1 MEIGGKYEFKKLD
14 TIKTPE
20 SWKKELLNQE
30 INMSSEENNGK
41 FIKIRKMKWA
51 AVSLVMVVVCA
62 TGITVGASTSDSFRE
77 FLQGVFGIK
86 KVQEVKLET
95 TKNSEKTKECKTP
108 EGEIKLS
115 DNMEVVG
122 RNETFILEYS
132 KDDSENV
139 KNVYSVKNNRL
150 LSEQANRFQG
160 KYNDEDFSFD
170 YIIKDK
176 EICGFN
182 YKGAISEVF
191 PVVDG
196 RTIYAALY
204 KVKNGTVKNETIAE
218 IDLDTNEIVKISNDK
233 MICNFVMSPNGKTL
247 LCNFR
252 SKGYWAIFDL
262 DSKTEKK
269 FNKNLINGYATVD
282 EISFVDD
289 YHILTLG
296 KPFTKEKTEYYSK
309 YLINLKN
316 GKVEKEFFSTQ
327 TDINFNHT
335 YSFDKKVMTIE
346 NIIEGTKFKIK
357 TNEKTIEP
365 IGASEK
371 YAMFNT
377 GSNGIM
383 YLINLE
389 KKEWLKINIP
399 VKSWENM
406 NFYLMEKENKMLI
419 TFDKKAYIVDISDL
433 GNMK

>member
-1 MEIGGKYEFKKLD
+1 MNLKKLD

-399 VKSWENM
+399 GKSWENM

>member
-1 MEIGGKYEFKKLD
+1 MNLKKLD

-20 SWKKELLNQE
+20 NWKKELLNQQ
-30 INMSSEENNGK
+30 INVSREESNGR
-41 FIKIRKMKWA
+41 FIKIRKMKWV
-51 AVSLVMVVVCA
+51 AVSLAIVVVCA

>member
-1 MEIGGKYEFKKLD
+1 MNLKKLD

-20 SWKKELLNQE
+20 NWKKELLNQQ
-30 INMSSEENNGK
+30 INVSSEESNGR

-51 AVSLVMVVVCA
+51 AVSLAIVVVCA

-77 FLQGVFGIK
+77 FLQGIFGIK

-95 TKNSEKTKECKTP
+95 TTNSEKTEECKTP

-115 DNMEVVG
+115 DNMEVAG

-139 KNVYSVKNNRL
+139 KNVYSIKNNKL
-150 LSEQANRFQG
+150 LSEQVNKFQG
-160 KYNDEDFSFD
+160 KYNNEAFSFD
-170 YIIKDK
+170 YVIRNK

-182 YKGAISEVF
+182 YKGAVSEIF
-191 PVVDG
+191 PIMKG
-196 RTIYAALY
+196 RTIYATLY
-204 KVKNGTVKNETIAE
+204 QEEKGKVVNEAIAE

>member
-1 MEIGGKYEFKKLD
+1 MNLKKLD

-233 MICNFVMSPNGKTL
+233 MICNFVMSPNGKPL

>member
-1 MEIGGKYEFKKLD
+1 MNLKKLD

-95 TKNSEKTKECKTP
+95 TKNSEKIKECKTP

>member
-1 MEIGGKYEFKKLD
+1 MNLKKLD

-20 SWKKELLNQE
+20 NWKKELLNQQ
-30 INMSSEENNGK
+30 INVSSEESNGR

-51 AVSLVMVVVCA
+51 AVSLAIVVVCA
-62 TGITVGASTSDSFRE
+62 TGITVGASTSDSVRE
-77 FLQGVFGIK
+77 FLQGIFGIK

-95 TKNSEKTKECKTP
+95 TTNSEKTEECKTP

-115 DNMEVVG
+115 DNMEVAG

-139 KNVYSVKNNRL
+139 KNVYSIKNNKL
-150 LSEQANRFQG
+150 LSEQVNKFQG
-160 KYNDEDFSFD
+160 KYNNEAFSFD
-170 YIIKDK
+170 YVIRNK

-182 YKGAISEVF
+182 YKGAVSEIF
-191 PVVDG
+191 PIMKG

-204 KVKNGTVKNETIAE
+204 QEEKGKVVNEAIAE

>member
-1 MEIGGKYEFKKLD
+1 MNLKKLD

-115 DNMEVVG
+115 DNMEVMG

>member
-1 MEIGGKYEFKKLD
+1 MNLKKLD

-296 KPFTKEKTEYYSK
+296 KPFTKDKTEYYSK

>member
-1 MEIGGKYEFKKLD
+1 MEANMNLKKLD

>member
-1 MEIGGKYEFKKLD
+1 MNLKKLD

-62 TGITVGASTSDSFRE
+62 TGITVGASTSGSFRE

>member
-1 MEIGGKYEFKKLD
+1 MNLKKLD

-20 SWKKELLNQE
+20 NWKKELLNQQ
-30 INMSSEENNGK
+30 INVSSEESNGR
-41 FIKIRKMKWA
+41 FIKIRKMKWV
-51 AVSLVMVVVCA
+51 AVSLAIVVVCA

-95 TKNSEKTKECKTP
+95 TTNSEKTEECKTP

-139 KNVYSVKNNRL
+139 KNVYSIKNNKL
-150 LSEQANRFQG
+150 LSEQVNKFQG
-160 KYNDEDFSFD
+160 KYNNEAFSFD
-170 YIIKDK
+170 YVIRNK

-182 YKGAISEVF
+182 YKGAVSEIF
-191 PVVDG
+191 PIMKG

-204 KVKNGTVKNETIAE
+204 QEEKGKVVNEAIAE

-296 KPFTKEKTEYYSK
+296 KPFTKDKTEYYSK

-335 YSFDKKVMTIE
+335 YSFYKKVMTIE
-346 NIIEGTKFKIK
+346 NIIEGSKFKIK

-406 NFYLMEKENKMLI
+406 NLYLMGKENKMLI